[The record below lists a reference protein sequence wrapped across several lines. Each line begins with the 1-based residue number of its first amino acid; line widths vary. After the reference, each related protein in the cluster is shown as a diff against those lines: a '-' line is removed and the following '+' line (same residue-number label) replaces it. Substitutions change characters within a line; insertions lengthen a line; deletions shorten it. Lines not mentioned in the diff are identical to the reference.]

1 MAKPPRIDKVRT
13 FMTNRSEE
21 VASMTRALSY
31 AGGLWGDLRVALRS
45 LARNPSLWATIAL
58 TLALGIGMNT
68 AIFSVVR
75 GVLLRPLMNRDED
88 RLVYIQQS
96 APGLQVSNAT
106 FSIPEISDIGPHLKT
121 ISKLGTFSTVDFSA
135 AGFGEAREIH
145 AGVVDG
151 AYFEVMGLKPALGR
165 LLDERD
171 DRPNADGAV
180 VLTYKFWA
188 TVLHSDPKVIGKTI
202 RLGSMMEIRSATII
216 GVLEPSVPYPAETQL
231 IANIVT
237 SPHHLSATMVQG
249 REHRMTDIFGRLA
262 PGASLN
268 SARAELRGVYAT
280 MTAAHHEVYKPQHH
294 YQIDARL
301 LRDQINSEATTILW
315 LLFGASGLLFV
326 IACSNVANLI
336 LARTMRRESELAVR
350 AALGASV
357 AAIRRSLLAEGLIL
371 CGSGGLA
378 GVLVAIPMVTVLARY
393 ALRFSV
399 RAADLTVDFGLLW
412 MGSALALAA
421 AVFLAFA
428 PLLPSEDSSR
438 GPTLTS
444 AAGRVT
450 GSSRR
455 IRIFSVVQIAASFLL
470 LASAGALLTTLRSMQ
485 TAQPGF
491 ETGHVLIANLPL
503 ISDGRT
509 SQQVAEFYQE
519 AQRKVSAL
527 PGVESAA
534 TAMWAPW
541 LDRRYLSFTLQFAV
555 EGRKGESGTD
565 DLRAR
570 FRFVSP
576 GYFATLGIP
585 LIEGRDFT
593 EADRKESELV
603 VVVSKSVAQQLF
615 PGQDP
620 INRHIMWTDPL
631 VKVAGISPNARRI
644 VGVLADVDDANILPQ
659 HNLTIYQPFAQEPA
673 YGACLL
679 VRASKDPTALVP
691 SITKTI
697 RAVAATQ
704 PVEHASTL
712 EDVRTEVLANNRVNA
727 IMFGGFAILALAISV
742 VGIAGVL
749 AFSVS
754 WRTREFAIRLAVGAQ
769 PLWILS
775 NVLLDGATT
784 AAIGIAAGGLLGW
797 GLSRL
802 AGNYIPELQL
812 PGPIP
817 LIGAAAVVV
826 VSAVLASLV
835 PAARA
840 ARVDMIQALRAE

>member
-1 MAKPPRIDKVRT
+1 MI
-13 FMTNRSEE
+13 NRSEQA
-21 VASMTRALSY
+21 ASLTRALRY
-31 AGGLWGDLRVALRS
+31 ASGLLGDLRVAFRS
-45 LARNPSLWATIAL
+45 LGRTPSLWAAIAL

-75 GVLLRPLMNRDED
+75 GVLLRPLMNRNED
-88 RLVYIQQS
+88 RLIYVQQS

-106 FSIPEISDIGPHLKT
+106 FSIPEISDIGARLQT
-121 ISKLGTFSTVDFSA
+121 ISKLATFSTVDFSA
-135 AGFGEAREIH
+135 EGLGAAREIH

-151 AYFEVMGLKPALGR
+151 SYFDVMGLKPVLGR
-165 LLDERD
+165 LLDQRD
-171 DRPNADGAV
+171 DTPNAAGAV
-180 VLTYKFWA
+180 VLTYKFWV
-188 TVLHSDPKVIGKTI
+188 TTLHSDPKVIGRPI
-202 RLGSMMEIRSATII
+202 RLGSMMEIRSATVV
-216 GVLEPSVPYPAETQL
+216 GVLEPSIPYPAETQL

-249 REHRMTDIFGRLA
+249 REHRMTDVFGRLT

-268 SARAELRGVYAT
+268 SARAELRTVYAA
-280 MTAAHHEVYKPQHH
+280 MTAAHPEVYKPQYHF
-294 YQIDARL
+294 QIDARL
-301 LRDQINSEATTILW
+301 LRDQINAQASTILW

-336 LARTMRRESELAVR
+336 LARTVRRESELAVR
-350 AALGASV
+350 AALGAS
-357 AAIRRSLLAEGLIL
+357 AATLRRSLLAEGLVL

-412 MGSALALAA
+412 TGLVLALAA

-428 PLLPSEDSSR
+428 PRLPSEDSSR
-438 GPTLTS
+438 GPALTG

-455 IRIFSVVQIAASFLL
+455 RIRVFTVVQIAASFLL
-470 LASAGALLTTLRSMQ
+470 LASAGVLLTTLRSMQ
-485 TAQPGF
+485 KAQPGF
-491 ETGHVLIANLPL
+491 ETGHVLIADLPL

-509 SQQVAEFYQE
+509 PQQAAQFYRE
-519 AQRKVSAL
+519 ALRKVREL
-527 PGVESAA
+527 PGVNSAA

-541 LDRRYLSFTLQFAV
+541 LERRLLSFTLQFAV
-555 EGRKGESGTD
+555 EGRKGESGAD

-615 PGQDP
+615 PGQDAL
-620 INRHIMWTDPL
+620 NRHIMWTDPL

-644 VGVLADVDDANILPQ
+644 IGVLADVDDANILPQ
-659 HNLTIYQPFAQEPA
+659 RNLTIYQPFAQGPL

-679 VRASKDPTALVP
+679 VHVGKDPAALVP
-691 SITKTI
+691 AITKTI

-704 PVEHASTL
+704 PVEHAGTL

-727 IMFGGFAILALAISV
+727 IVFGGFAILALAISV

-754 WRTREFAIRLAVGAQ
+754 WRRREFAIRLAVGAQ
-769 PLWILS
+769 PRWILTS
-775 NVLLDGATT
+775 VLIDGATT
-784 AAIGIAAGGLLGW
+784 AAIGIAAGGLVGW

-802 AGNYIPELQL
+802 AGNYVSELQL
-812 PGPIP
+812 PGAIP
-817 LIGAAAVVV
+817 LLGSAAVVV
-826 VSAVLASLV
+826 MSAVLASLV

-840 ARVDMIQALRAE
+840 ARIDTMQALRAE

>member
-1 MAKPPRIDKVRT
+1 MI
-13 FMTNRSEE
+13 NRSEQT
-21 VASMTRALSY
+21 ASITRALSY
-31 AGGLWGDLRVALRS
+31 AGGLLGDLRFAVRS
-45 LARNPSLWATIAL
+45 LGRTPSLWATVAL

-68 AIFSVVR
+68 AVFSVVR

-88 RLVYIQQS
+88 RLIYIQQS

-106 FSIPEISDIGPHLKT
+106 FSIPEISDISAHLKT

-135 AGFGEAREIH
+135 EGFGQPREIH

-151 AYFEVMGLKPALGR
+151 NYFEVMGLKPILGR
-165 LLDERD
+165 LLSQRD
-171 DRPNADGAV
+171 DGPTAAGAV

-188 TVLHSDPKVIGKTI
+188 TVLHSDPNVIGKPL
-202 RLGSMMEIRSATII
+202 RLGSMMELRSATIV
-216 GVLEPSVPYPAETQL
+216 GVLEPSVPYPAETEL

-249 REHRMTDIFGRLA
+249 REHRMTDVFGRLA
-262 PGASLN
+262 SGASIH
-268 SARAELRGVYAT
+268 SARAELRTVYAT
-280 MTAAHHEVYKPQHH
+280 MTAAHPEVYKPQYHFK
-294 YQIDARL
+294 IDARL
-301 LRDQINSEATTILW
+301 LRDQINAEASTTLW
-315 LLFGASGLLFV
+315 LLFGASGLLFI

-336 LARTMRRESELAVR
+336 LARTVRRESELAIR
-350 AALGASV
+350 AALGASTT
-357 AAIRRSLLAEGLIL
+357 AIRRSLLAEGLVL

-378 GVLVAIPMVTVLARY
+378 GVLIAIPMVTVLAHY

-412 MGSALALAA
+412 MGLALALAA

-428 PLLPSEDSSR
+428 PRLPSEDSSR
-438 GPTLTS
+438 GPALTS
-444 AAGRVT
+444 GASRVT

-455 IRIFSVVQIAASFLL
+455 RIRVFTVVQIAASFLL
-470 LASAGALLTTLRSMQ
+470 LASVGVLLTALRSMQ
-485 TAQPGF
+485 KAQPGF

-509 SQQVAEFYQE
+509 PQQVAQFYQE
-519 AQRKVSAL
+519 AQREVGAL
-527 PGVESAA
+527 PGVDSVA

-541 LDRRYLSFTLQFAV
+541 LDRRFLSFTLQFAV
-555 EGRKGESGTD
+555 EGRKGKGGTD

-585 LIEGRDFT
+585 LIQGRDFT
-593 EADRKESELV
+593 QADKKESELV
-603 VVVSKSVAQQLF
+603 VVVSKTVAQQLF
-615 PGQDP
+615 PGQDAL
-620 INRHIMWTDPL
+620 NRHVMWTDPL

-644 VGVLADVDDANILPQ
+644 IGVLADVDDANILPQ
-659 HNLTIYQPFAQEPA
+659 RNLTIYQPFAQGPLF
-673 YGACLL
+673 GACLL
-679 VRASKDPTALVP
+679 VRSGKDPLALVP

-697 RAVAATQ
+697 RAAAATQ

-727 IMFGGFAILALAISV
+727 VMFGGFAILALAISV

-769 PLWILS
+769 PLRILA
-775 NVLLDGATT
+775 NVVIDGAAT
-784 AAIGIAAGGLLGW
+784 AAIGIAAGGLVGW

-802 AGNYIPELQL
+802 AGNYISELQL
-812 PGPIP
+812 PGPLP
-817 LIGAAAVVV
+817 LMGSAAVVIT
-826 VSAVLASLV
+826 SAVLASLL

-840 ARVDMIQALRAE
+840 ARVDTMRVLRAE